1 MNPEDLDAATILNV
15 GLQARIVVYRDA
27 SGKGFF
33 RGWSGSPPDGVLGAW
48 NRTRI
53 PFGNDKQKMRQ
64 ARELRLRENGSQAVF
79 QPIYFTAEAVPL
91 GEPDLIEVS

>member
-79 QPIYFTAEAVPL
+79 QSFILRLKPCP
-91 GEPDLIEVS
+91 